1 MKHNDVVVLILGGG
15 VGSRLYPLTKLRS
28 KPAVP
33 TGGKYRLV
41 DIPISNCLNSGF
53 NRIHI
58 LTQYNSVSLHNHI
71 TQTYRFDVFSAGAVQ
86 ILAAEQTPNHSD
98 WYQGTADAVRK
109 QLGEVKSPD
118 PRDVMILSGD
128 HLYRMDYEPFLAH
141 HRETRADVTLAVRP
155 VPTAEVSRLGIVAT
169 DDSGRVVKFV
179 EKPKDMKLLDN
190 VRQTPDPK
198 NPWLASM
205 GVYIFRAKALYEMLE
220 RDNSSDFGTHIL
232 PQSLDTH
239 RMVTYTFDGYWEDIG
254 TIRSYYE
261 ASLALTDTNPPFSF
275 YDPQRPIYTR
285 PQFFPPAHVTAGSV
299 LDQVLLAEGSR
310 IIESKIQ
317 RSVVGQLSSIGP
329 HVTMSNTVMMGADYE
344 SLFQSQPPE
353 STKGL
358 PPIGIGR
365 GCKIDGAIIDKNA
378 RIGEGVVIRNLPDRE
393 DTDAEYYAARE
404 GVVVVPK
411 NAVVPPGTVI

>member
-53 NRIHI
+53 HRIHI

-71 TQTYRFDVFSAGAVQ
+71 TQTYRFDIFSAGAVQ
-86 ILAAEQTPNHSD
+86 ILAAEQTPTHSD

-109 QLGEVKSPD
+109 QLGEVKAPN

-128 HLYRMDYEPFLAH
+128 HLYRMDYEPFLEH
-141 HRETRADVTLAVRP
+141 HRRMQADVTLAVRP
-155 VPTAEVSRLGIVAT
+155 VPTAEVSRLGIVDT
-169 DDSGRVVKFV
+169 DDTGRVRKFI
-179 EKPKDMKLLDN
+179 EKPKDLKLLDG
-190 VRQTPDPK
+190 VRQSADPK

-220 RDNSSDFGTHIL
+220 RDDASDFGKHIL
-232 PQSLDTH
+232 PRALDTH

-261 ASLALTDTNPPFSF
+261 ASLALTDSNPPFSF

-299 LDQVLLAEGSR
+299 LDQVILAEGSR
-310 IIESKIQ
+310 IIDSKIT

-329 HVTMSNTVMMGADYE
+329 DVRMSNTVMMGADYE
-344 SLFQSQPPE
+344 ALFHPNAPE
-353 STKGL
+353 SSANL

-365 GCKIDGAIIDKNA
+365 GCVIDGAIIDKNA
-378 RIGEGVVIRNLPDRE
+378 RIGEGVVIRNIPDRP
-393 DTDAEYYAARE
+393 DTDAEFYAARE
-404 GVVVVPK
+404 GVVVIPK
-411 NAVVPPGTVI
+411 DAVVPAGTII